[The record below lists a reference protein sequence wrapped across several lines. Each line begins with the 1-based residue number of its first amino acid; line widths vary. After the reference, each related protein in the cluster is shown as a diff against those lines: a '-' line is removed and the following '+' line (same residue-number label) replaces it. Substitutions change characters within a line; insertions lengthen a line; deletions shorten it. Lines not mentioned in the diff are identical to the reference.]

1 MTLAT
6 RLARSLIAL
15 LMLTSATALLPS
27 PAHAADNG
35 AWSVTPTPADSS
47 SPTPRSYFVL
57 EGAPGTTL
65 TDKVRIRNFTKKPL
79 TFSIYGADGYNTE
92 RGGFFAL
99 RPLDQPQTDVGAWIK
114 VPVQTVKVVGRT
126 QVDVPITIQIP
137 ANATPGDHVGGL
149 VALNGAVE
157 ATTESGGIDVGIQ
170 RAVAS
175 RLYLRVAGPTM
186 PALKVTDVQLEHD
199 RGVFPWSG
207 AGKGTVSYT
216 VKNTGNLRLSPS
228 AAITLTGLFGRELSS
243 VETGQIVDLLPGAT
257 VKLREKVEGVGA
269 VDRVTAKVTMATP
282 EGTKHSEST
291 TVWVVPWL
299 VTAML
304 LALVIGGVWWWLRRR
319 AARRKAFAAVAT
331 APKLTIAAGR

>member
-15 LMLTSATALLPS
+15 VLLTLATALVPS

-92 RGGFFAL
+92 QGGFFAL
-99 RPLDQPQTDVGAWIK
+99 RGLDQPQTDVGAWIK

-149 VALNGAVE
+149 VALNGSVE
-157 ATTESGGIDVGIQ
+157 GTTESGGIDVGIK

-186 PALKVTDVQLEHD
+186 PALKVTDVELEHD
-199 RGVFPWSG
+199 RGIFPWSG
-207 AGKGTVSYT
+207 EGKGTVSYT
-216 VKNTGNLRLSPS
+216 VKNTGNLRLSP
-228 AAITLTGLFGRELSS
+228 AATITLTGLFGRDLSS

-257 VKLREKVEGVGA
+257 VKLTEEVTGVGA
-269 VDRVTAKVTMATP
+269 VDRITTKVTMATP
-282 EGTKHSEST
+282 EGTTDSEST
-291 TVWVVPWL
+291 TQWVVPWVL
-299 VTAML
+299 TVLTIL
-304 LALVIGGVWWWLRRR
+304 LVIGATWWWLRRR
-319 AARRKAFAAVAT
+319 AAKRKAFAAVSS
-331 APKLTIAAGR
+331 APKITIAAGR